1 MGIGHDAKVL
11 FLISPPRNTN
21 KANHSNNSVK
31 FIEFML
37 GLVQK
42 TLQEYI
48 SKDTFIKTK
57 TL

>member
-11 FLISPPRNTN
+11 FLISLLRNTD

-42 TLQEYI
+42 TLQEI
-48 SKDTFIKTK
+48 HQQLTF
-57 TL
+57 L

>member
-1 MGIGHDAKVL
+1 MGIRHDAKVL
-11 FLISPPRNTN
+11 FLISPPRNTD

-48 SKDTFIKTK
+48 SN
-57 TL
+57 